1 MVTVFTFL
9 LFTFAFENMAY
20 NLKTRDN
27 LPDFI
32 RLVKWNCRL
41 ASAGGAYHYSLCGLL
56 LRLRQLYKWEHG
68 MHPWQEPDPDA
79 VLAWVAEQEKV
90 WESLEDAPWQPLT
103 LGGATFEP
111 QDVDGVNTLLLPL
124 GLAYGAG
131 LSRGL
136 KPTFFLGELAEVRRE
151 GELTILILAKEL
163 ARDLD
168 GTPALCQGSLIYARH
183 EAMGFYV
190 WDRLADP
197 VQQNNEF
204 LKIALAGHGL
214 KLKSLLRDPGAHET
228 QFRNLVAAELE
239 AAIHHEIG
247 EARER
252 SLRQALPA
260 ILASF
265 PQTRVEHWARGLKDA
280 LAEVNESGRLSY
292 LIKNRNLPSLALMLA
307 WRPGLY
313 GLLMPEL
320 EPACRRVAAKGDWD
334 ALEEARAR
342 VLARLRSTALG
353 LTELMANRETTS
365 SHDTLKDIENRYLI
379 PIGL

>member
-1 MVTVFTFL
+1 MTSNR
-9 LFTFAFENMAY
+9 ENRGP
-20 NLKTRDN
+20 LGE
-27 LPDFI
+27 LI
-32 RLVKWNCRL
+32 RLVRWNCRL

-68 MHPWQEPDPDA
+68 LQPWQEPDPDA
-79 VLAWVAEQEKV
+79 VLAWVAEQERI
-90 WESLEDAPWQPLT
+90 WDSLEDAPWQSLT
-103 LGGATFEP
+103 WGGDTFEP
-111 QDVDGVNTLLLPL
+111 QDVEGVNRLLLPL

-136 KPTFFLGELAEVRRE
+136 QPTFFLGKLAEARQQE
-151 GELTILILAKEL
+151 ELTILILGPEL

-168 GTPALCQGSLIYARH
+168 GTPALCQGNLIYARK
-183 EAMGFYV
+183 EAMAFYL

-214 KLKSLLRDPGAHET
+214 QFKGLLRAPEAHQE
-228 QFRNLVAAELE
+228 QFQDLLAAELE

-247 EARER
+247 EAREP

-260 ILASF
+260 VLVSY

-280 LAEVNESGRLSY
+280 LAEVNEWGRLSY
-292 LIKNRNLPSLALMLA
+292 LIATRNLSSLALMLA

-313 GLLMPEL
+313 PLLMPEL
-320 EPACRRVAAKGDWD
+320 EPACRRVAVHGDWQ
-334 ALEEARAR
+334 ALEEARVQ
-342 VLARLRSTALG
+342 VLSRLRRTAAG
-353 LTELMANRETTS
+353 LTELMAAKEAAAAPT
-365 SHDTLKDIENRYLI
+365 TLKEIEQQYLA
-379 PIGL
+379 PLGL

>member
-1 MVTVFTFL
+1 
-9 LFTFAFENMAY
+9 MAH
-20 NLKTRDN
+20 NPKTQDN
-27 LPDFI
+27 LLEFI

-68 MHPWQEPDPDA
+68 MQPWQEPDPDA

-90 WESLEDAPWQPLT
+90 WESLEDAPWQPLVWD
-103 LGGATFEP
+103 GVDFEP
-111 QDVDGVNTLLLPL
+111 QDVDGVNAALLPL

-136 KPTFFLGELAEVRRE
+136 KPTFFLGELAELRRD
-151 GELTILILAKEL
+151 GELTILILGREL

-168 GTPALCQGSLIYARH
+168 GTPALCQGTLIYARH

-214 KLKSLLRDPGAHET
+214 KLKGLLRDPGAHEP
-228 QFRNLVAAELE
+228 QFRALLAAELE

-247 EARER
+247 EAREP
-252 SLRQALPA
+252 SLRQALPLV
-260 ILASF
+260 LASF

-280 LAEVNESGRLSY
+280 LAEVNECGRLSY
-292 LIKNRNLPSLALMLA
+292 LITNRNLPSLALMLA

-313 GLLMPEL
+313 NLLMPEL
-320 EPACRRVAAKGDWD
+320 EPACRRVAAEGDWE
-334 ALEEARAR
+334 ALEEARQQI
-342 VLARLRSTALG
+342 LARLRRTAAG
-353 LTELMANRETTS
+353 LTELMAAGEAAAAPA
-365 SHDTLKDIENRYLI
+365 TLKEIEQQYLA
-379 PIGL
+379 PLGL

>member
-1 MVTVFTFL
+1 MNSKRETSDL
-9 LFTFAFENMAY
+9 LPE
-20 NLKTRDN
+20 
-27 LPDFI
+27 FI
-32 RLVKWNCRL
+32 RLVRWNCRL

-68 MHPWQEPDPDA
+68 MQPWQEPDPDA

-90 WESLEDAPWQPLT
+90 WESLEDAPWQNLAW
-103 LGGATFEP
+103 GEATFEP
-111 QDVDGVNTLLLPL
+111 QDVDGVNALLLPL

-131 LSRGL
+131 LSRGM

-197 VQQNNEF
+197 VQQSNEF

-214 KLKSLLRDPGAHET
+214 KLKSLLRDPGAHEA
-228 QFRNLVAAELE
+228 QFRDLLAAELE

-247 EARER
+247 EAREP
-252 SLRQALPA
+252 SLRQALPLV
-260 ILASF
+260 LASF

-280 LAEVNESGRLSY
+280 LAEANEWGRLSY

-313 GLLMPEL
+313 SLLMPEL
-320 EPACRRVAAKGDWD
+320 EPACRRVADNGEWQ
-334 ALEEARAR
+334 ALEEARVQ
-342 VLARLRSTALG
+342 VLSRLRRTAAG
-353 LTELMANRETTS
+353 LTELMAARESTMAP
-365 SHDTLKDIENRYLI
+365 DTLKEIEQQYLA
-379 PIGL
+379 PLGL